1 MGGGRRAPPLVHG
14 TIGFSAEAGALWAS
28 SPRRK
33 ERFDLKGVNW
43 FGAEGQSAVVDGL
56 WQRPLT
62 EYLDEIQRQRF
73 NALRLPLAVDNV
85 LNDPLV
91 GKWLLTKNEA
101 MRGRPASA
109 HLSTLAS
116 PSRCC
121 LRLPAPACACPSART
136 HMSSLSLSPP

>member
-1 MGGGRRAPPLVHG
+1 MG

-101 MRGRPASA
+101 MHGRPASA
-109 HLSTLAS
+109 HLSTPRTPESMLPA
-116 PSRCC
+116 PGCAC
-121 LRLPAPACACPSART
+121 LRLPKCT
-136 HMSSLSLSPP
+136 HTHELSLSLSTLRRRV